1 MSLGLFRWRG
11 MKLQWHERM
20 KAGVAVVS
28 FSLRAEILEV
38 SLQIPPFSLS
48 FCPPLPHRSTQH
60 RSFPA
65 PCCSF
70 PAFVNPVINH
80 PVTVTEL
87 LLIAISR
94 LPCLIV
100 FVP

>member
-1 MSLGLFRWRG
+1 MSLGLFRQRG
-11 MKLQWHERM
+11 MELQPHDGV

-28 FSLRAEILEV
+28 FSLRVEILEV
-38 SLQIPPFSLS
+38 SPRIPPS
-48 FCPPLPHRSTQH
+48 FCRAPPRRSTQ
-60 RSFPA
+60 RCSFPA
-65 PCCSF
+65 PCYSF

-94 LPCLIV
+94 LPRLIV